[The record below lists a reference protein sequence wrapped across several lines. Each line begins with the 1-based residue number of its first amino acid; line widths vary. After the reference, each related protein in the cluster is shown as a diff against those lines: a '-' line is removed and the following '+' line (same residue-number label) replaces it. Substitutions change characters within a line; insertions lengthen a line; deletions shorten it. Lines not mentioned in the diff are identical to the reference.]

1 MGNSIHISQK
11 GKVRRS
17 HKKAQQK
24 NIKLVSAKY
33 LNDYKILLCFT
44 SNGMRLSTL
53 VNFLPLFNKYV
64 KGENLKYLE
73 LQRFRKFIIKNG
85 NIYWGRNED
94 VIFPVNLL
102 IKRKATSLSDKEEV
116 LYVI

>member
-1 MGNSIHISQK
+1 MGNGIHISQK

-17 HKKAQQK
+17 HKKAEQK
-24 NIKLVSAKY
+24 NVILTSAKY
-33 LNDYKILLCFT
+33 LNDYKILLSFT
-44 SNGMRLSTL
+44 SAGMRLSTL

-64 KGENLKYLE
+64 KGENLKYLDP
-73 LQRFRKFIIKNG
+73 QRFRKFIIKNG

-102 IKRKATSLSDKEEV
+102 LKQKGTSLSDKEEV